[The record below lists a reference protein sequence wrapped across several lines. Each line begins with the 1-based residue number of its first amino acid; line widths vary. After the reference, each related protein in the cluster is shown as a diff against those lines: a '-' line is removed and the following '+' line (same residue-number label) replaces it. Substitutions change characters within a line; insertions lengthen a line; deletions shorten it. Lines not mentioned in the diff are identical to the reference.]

1 MLVWWQ
7 LAEHEKALDILVTK
21 LHDFSAAEAYCI
33 TASQGK
39 DMACRKHIFLLLLS
53 IYLKPGDE

>member
-53 IYLKPGDE
+53 IYLKPGDQ